1 MSVNIIKLISI
12 SLLLTLVMFF
22 IGMQLSPI
30 FLQETQAITMP
41 FAWSMGIGTLIG
53 ALATG
58 IFLLIKPYYMPI
70 RKQTLFVGNLAFKA
84 SDRELRRLF
93 SEYGEVF
100 SIRLMTDKVT
110 RKPRGYG
117 FIEMDQKGAELA
129 LEQLNEEEFMGRELR
144 VSHANEP
151 SRSVD

>member
-1 MSVNIIKLISI
+1 MSTNIIKLISI
-12 SLLLTLVMFF
+12 SILLTLVMFF
-22 IGMQLSPI
+22 IGMQLFPI
-30 FLQETQAITMP
+30 FDLEAQDENMQ
-41 FAWSMGIGTLIG
+41 FAWSMGIGALIG
-53 ALATG
+53 ALVTG
-58 IFLLIKPYYMPI
+58 VFLLIKPYYLPI

-117 FIEMDQKGAELA
+117 FVEMDKKGAERA
-129 LEQLNEEEFMGRELR
+129 ITQLNEEEFMGRALR

-151 SRSVD
+151 SRQAE